1 LAICQQ
7 NIKATDIVW
16 TNTTGG
22 NWNVAAN
29 WSPNTVPGATDS
41 AIITNSGT
49 YTVTINAASTVTNL
63 TLGGISGTQTLANA
77 SFVLTLNDASFV
89 GTNGVFAMD
98 AGATLTGNGN
108 LTVQGI
114 LNWTGG
120 TMSGSGRT
128 IVTNGATLNI
138 AGFSYGKTLHRSLD
152 LFGNGSV
159 SAPSVIAGNGVFFNV
174 FGSATLDFTADYGIA
189 YSGAGAL
196 ATLQNSGT
204 VKKSAGA
211 GLASINLAVT
221 NNGTFRAQSGTL
233 NFQNSYRQN
242 SGVTTLEGGGYQALL
257 LDIDGGALTGAGT
270 INGPVRNNSATA
282 PGNSLGQIT
291 LAGANNFT
299 NTAAGTYFMQIGG
312 TNRGVNYDSIAAGG
326 TAVLSGSFNLS
337 ITNGFVP
344 PIGSIYTAMTFTA
357 RSGVF
362 TNSNANLLGFVELYT
377 PTNYL
382 LIASNGLPQI
392 AFDWPPTVIPL

>member
-1 LAICQQ
+1 MKNIRILSLLSLLAICQQ

-174 FGSATLDFTADYGIA
+174 FGSATLDFTADY
-189 YSGAGAL
+189 
-196 ATLQNSGT
+196 
-204 VKKSAGA
+204 
-211 GLASINLAVT
+211 
-221 NNGTFRAQSGTL
+221 
-233 NFQNSYRQN
+233 
-242 SGVTTLEGGGYQALL
+242 
-257 LDIDGGALTGAGT
+257 
-270 INGPVRNNSATA
+270 
-282 PGNSLGQIT
+282 
-291 LAGANNFT
+291 
-299 NTAAGTYFMQIGG
+299 
-312 TNRGVNYDSIAAGG
+312 
-326 TAVLSGSFNLS
+326 
-337 ITNGFVP
+337 
-344 PIGSIYTAMTFTA
+344 
-357 RSGVF
+357 
-362 TNSNANLLGFVELYT
+362 
-377 PTNYL
+377 
-382 LIASNGLPQI
+382 
-392 AFDWPPTVIPL
+392 